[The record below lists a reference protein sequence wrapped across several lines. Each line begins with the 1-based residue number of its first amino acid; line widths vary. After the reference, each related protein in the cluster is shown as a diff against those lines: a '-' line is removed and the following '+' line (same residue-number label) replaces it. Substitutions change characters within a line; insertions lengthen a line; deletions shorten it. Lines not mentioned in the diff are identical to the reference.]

1 LAAKPARPEAGGA
14 DAAVDAP
21 CCCVVA
27 VVVTLAA
34 LEDADKPPLL
44 DEAPKAPQML
54 AGAAADV
61 VATAEEE
68 EEEEDPFPP
77 LPLCKL
83 AAREASPLSA
93 VMLALGAGRDL
104 AGAVST
110 LEEEVEEEM
119 MEEEVEGA
127 DPSLTLF
134 ELRDLAGDFKA
145 SAEGVIVMLP
155 DGEAVKVKVS
165 LGVPEEDEEEE
176 EEAVDEVVGFS
187 ATGFGE
193 IVTGCRGSL
202 AIFFMFF
209 LHRLQY
215 QTVRGSLTSASDI
228 FGL

>member
-1 LAAKPARPEAGGA
+1 MAAKPARPEAGGA
-14 DAAVDAP
+14 AAAAAAP

-61 VATAEEE
+61 VATAEE

-127 DPSLTLF
+127 DPSMTLF

-155 DGEAVKVKVS
+155 
-165 LGVPEEDEEEE
+165 
-176 EEAVDEVVGFS
+176 
-187 ATGFGE
+187 ATKKKTIE
-193 IVTGCRGSL
+193 
-202 AIFFMFF
+202 
-209 LHRLQY
+209 
-215 QTVRGSLTSASDI
+215 TS
-228 FGL
+228 